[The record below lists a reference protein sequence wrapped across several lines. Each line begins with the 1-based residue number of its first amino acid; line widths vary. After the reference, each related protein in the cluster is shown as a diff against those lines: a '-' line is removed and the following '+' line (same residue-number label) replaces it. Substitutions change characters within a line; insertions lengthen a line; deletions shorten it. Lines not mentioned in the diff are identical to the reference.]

1 VAESYTLEAQTRTI
15 VGKKVSQLRNQGL
28 VPAVIYG
35 AKVEPMNIQL
45 PYRPLQLAL
54 MKAGGTHLIDIMVD
68 SKTHTVLARAVQRH
82 LIRGEII
89 HVDFIEVE
97 ADVKISTEVPLRL
110 VGESPVVERRQGL
123 LIYGTTTIQIET
135 LPRHLISEI
144 EVDISV
150 LKHTGDA
157 IHVRDLKVGSDIT
170 ILSDADEMV
179 IRVAPVAGAVAEE
192 AEAVEFTSAEPE
204 RVTRRREEDEE

>member
-1 VAESYTLEAQTRTI
+1 MAESYTLEAQTRTI